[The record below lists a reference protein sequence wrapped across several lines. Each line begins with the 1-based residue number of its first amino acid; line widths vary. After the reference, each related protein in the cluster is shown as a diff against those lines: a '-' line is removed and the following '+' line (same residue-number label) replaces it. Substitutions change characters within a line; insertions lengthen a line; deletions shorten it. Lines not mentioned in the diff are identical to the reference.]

1 MHRGGVESRHFF
13 PSLISLNKLIEVVN
27 WPLSSFQSYQL
38 TKIGVDS
45 EEDNNIEGFSH
56 HSTITMEVE
65 KLQKEAKDKKKK
77 DDDSDFITD
86 IIGQFGPFHAVTY
99 SIMGLSLMIHCW
111 QMMVNKFYTYKT
123 DFYCARP
130 PDLNHWSLD
139 QWRNLSAPKVLD
151 DYDRCTTFHVN
162 YSTIEIRPQENTTLL
177 SCNAW
182 EYDTEYFEQ
191 TIIQRWDMVCG
202 NYNNF
207 PRLVQIV
214 FFFGNMCGVLAIG
227 PLSDWYG
234 RKTAYLT
241 ALTIWSGITIIG
253 YFVNHPYLW
262 IATRFI
268 AGASSLAYNTV
279 SDLTKV
285 GKPDKENFKTLRSIC
300 RLWTS
305 TEWNSQAENGVQ
317 LQVTGLVNYLGRL
330 VT

>member
-1 MHRGGVESRHFF
+1 
-13 PSLISLNKLIEVVN
+13 
-27 WPLSSFQSYQL
+27 
-38 TKIGVDS
+38 
-45 EEDNNIEGFSH
+45 
-56 HSTITMEVE
+56 MEVE
-65 KLQKEAKDKKKK
+65 KLQKENSKDKKKEEAK

-99 SIMGLSLMIHCW
+99 TIMGLSIVIHCW
-111 QMMVNKFYTYKT
+111 QMMANKFYTYKT
-123 DFYCARP
+123 DFYCSKP

-139 QWRNLSAPKVLD
+139 QWRNISAPKVLD
-151 DYDRCTTFHVN
+151 EYDRCAIFHVN
-162 YSTIEIRPQENTTLL
+162 YSTSNLIRPQENTSLL

-182 EYDTEYFEQ
+182 EYDTENFDQ
-191 TIIQRWDMVCG
+191 TIIQRWNMVCG

-214 FFFGNMCGVLAIG
+214 FFFGNMVGVLLIG

-279 SDLTKV
+279 SVPILTKQSQS
-285 GKPDKENFKTLRSIC
+285 DKKLHDASLVS

-305 TEWNSQAENGVQ
+305 TELNSQAENGVRQ
-317 LQVTGLVNYLGRL
+317 QVTGLVNYLGRL

>member
-1 MHRGGVESRHFF
+1 M
-13 PSLISLNKLIEVVN
+13 
-27 WPLSSFQSYQL
+27 
-38 TKIGVDS
+38 
-45 EEDNNIEGFSH
+45 
-56 HSTITMEVE
+56 
-65 KLQKEAKDKKKK
+65 
-77 DDDSDFITD
+77 
-86 IIGQFGPFHAVTY
+86 
-99 SIMGLSLMIHCW
+99 
-111 QMMVNKFYTYKT
+111 
-123 DFYCARP
+123 
-130 PDLNHWSLD
+130 
-139 QWRNLSAPKVLD
+139 
-151 DYDRCTTFHVN
+151 
-162 YSTIEIRPQENTTLL
+162 L

>member
-1 MHRGGVESRHFF
+1 MNIFF
-13 PSLISLNKLIEVVN
+13 FRSLISLSKLIDVDVVN
-27 WPLSSFQSYQL
+27 WPLSPFQSYQL

-45 EEDNNIEGFSH
+45 QDNHQSSI
-56 HSTITMEVE
+56 IMEVE
-65 KLQKEAKDKKKK
+65 KLQKETSKDKKKEEAK

-99 SIMGLSLMIHCW
+99 TIMGLSIVIHCW
-111 QMMVNKFYTYKT
+111 QMMANKFYTYKT
-123 DFYCARP
+123 DFYCSKP

-139 QWRNLSAPKVLD
+139 QWRNISAPKVLD
-151 DYDRCTTFHVN
+151 EYDRCAIFHVN
-162 YSTIEIRPQENTTLL
+162 YSTSNLIRPQENTSLL

-182 EYDTEYFEQ
+182 EYDTENFDQ
-191 TIIQRWDMVCG
+191 TIIQRWNMVCG

-214 FFFGNMCGVLAIG
+214 FFFGNMVGVLLIG

-279 SDLTKV
+279 SVPILTKQSQS
-285 GKPDKENFKTLRSIC
+285 DKKLHDASLVS

-305 TEWNSQAENGVQ
+305 TELNSQAENGVRQ
-317 LQVTGLVNYLGRL
+317 QVTGLVNYLGRL